1 MEPLSD
7 SELPPRWPSWPERG
21 LALLA
26 TVAVGLLCALVT
38 VGVASRLVGRPL
50 VPDNVLLVQEV
61 MVMVILLPLAVVTV
75 LREHIA
81 VTVFTRRA
89 GVLTQRLLAA
99 LGHLV
104 GLVFAGALLWAS
116 ARLLSRSLATG
127 EYYYGALD
135 IPVWTGHVM
144 FVVGAGAFALR
155 LLVMLVIDL
164 LAVLRR

>member
-1 MEPLSD
+1 VEPLSD
-7 SELPPRWPSWPERG
+7 SEFPPLRPSWPERA
-21 LALLA
+21 LSLLA

-38 VGVASRLVGRPL
+38 LGVVSRLVGRPL
-50 VPDNVLLVQEV
+50 VPDNVLLVQEM
-61 MVMVILLPLAVVTV
+61 MVAVILLPLAVVTV

-89 GVLTQRLLAA
+89 GARTQRLLAV

-104 GLVFAGALLWAS
+104 GLVFSGALLWAS
-116 ARLLSRSLATG
+116 ARLLSRSLASG

-135 IPVWTGHVM
+135 IPVWTGHAM
-144 FVVGAGAFALR
+144 FVVGAAAFTLR
-155 LLVMLVIDL
+155 LLVMLAIDL